1 MVEPAKDDKS
11 SEKPVQKTSDSTPA
25 SPTTTGAKPAASA
38 RKGSGLIG
46 KLFTGLVL
54 LLILLGAAGYA
65 ALIFRDKDERV
76 KVAADYI
83 ESELAQAQHLMNT
96 APQRLTELLGEK
108 KAPVAEDVSTAAP
121 APGPS
126 DEPTPPATATELPAI
141 DKQIAE
147 PAPANE
153 KPAATTPAE
162 SEKAPEA
169 PKTAERSKE
178 AAPEKIVE
186 PPHSTEAAIKTP
198 EPAKEIIAAPKPVEK
213 PVESAPSTPTA
224 TATGAAAND
233 DLTAKDLVNALEGR
247 IEALSEEV
255 KTLREKL
262 DQPKNETRATPVAG
276 GASSEAATVVIAFA
290 LQKELDAGRPYADEI
305 AALTRTGAD
314 QALLDVLSPMAT
326 SGAPTGVQLRD
337 QFKPIAKKIHAEE
350 PSEQQDLASHLLHG
364 ASKLVHVRPA
374 GTDHP
379 ETLDGNLAK
388 IDAALTHDN
397 FVAAAAAF
405 AAMPEWA
412 RTQAGEFAQTLDKR
426 AAIAK
431 AAEDLLHG
439 AIAGLGGVKK

>member
-1 MVEPAKDDKS
+1 MVEPAKDENKTQS
-11 SEKPVQKTSDSTPA
+11 PAQKTPDPKDGGKSQP
-25 SPTTTGAKPAASA
+25 KPAAPV
-38 RKGSGLIG
+38 RRGGGLIG
-46 KLFTGLVL
+46 KFFVSLVL
-54 LLILLGAAGYA
+54 LLVVLGAAGYA
-65 ALIFRDKDERV
+65 ALIFRDKDERI

-83 ESELAQAQHLMNT
+83 ENELGQAQELMNT
-96 APQRLTELLGEK
+96 APARIAGLLGGK
-108 KAPVAEDVSTAAP
+108 KTAAP
-121 APGPS
+121 EDNPDSAS
-126 DEPTPPATATELPAI
+126 S
-141 DKQIAE
+141 
-147 PAPANE
+147 PAPAVESAQSSTASTEPAASE
-153 KPAATTPAE
+153 KPAALTPIE
-162 SEKAPEA
+162 GDKAADPQ
-169 PKTAERSKE
+169 KTAEQPKASEPLKTVETPPPAPTE
-178 AAPEKIVE
+178 AQQEPPPAPEPVRRVE
-186 PPHSTEAAIKTP
+186 TP
-198 EPAKEIIAAPKPVEK
+198 R
-213 PVESAPSTPTA
+213 PVESAPIAAVPEVK
-224 TATGAAAND
+224 TGAPDKDELSAS
-233 DLTAKDLVNALEGR
+233 DLVHALEGR
-247 IEALSEEV
+247 VEALSEEL
-255 KTLREKL
+255 KSLREKL

-276 GASSEAATVVIAFA
+276 GSASEAATVVIAFA

-314 QALLDVLSPMAT
+314 PNVLGVLAPMAE
-326 SGAPTGVQLRD
+326 SGAPTGAKLREL
-337 QFKPIAKKIHAEE
+337 FKPLAKKFRAEE
-350 PSEQQDLASHLLHG
+350 PTEEQDLASHIIHG